1 MSGPAIA
8 IAVKFVSTF
17 YAMKTAADGVREGNL
32 AKAVIGG
39 VGAYFGATS
48 FGTTAAGSAA
58 GQTAQSEATAAL
70 GTEAGNAAA
79 TTMQQG
85 AAEAGAQAGGQ
96 AAGGAAT
103 SAPAATTGL
112 DTAAAQNGERMWT
125 LNDGTNGSLV
135 PANQAPPAYRSFG
148 PGPGGG
154 GGSGGGFLS
163 DASEWINKNQT
174 FAGGAMQ
181 LGGNLFAGY
190 AQGEMMQ
197 KQIDE
202 LRRQENQRRAD
213 EEARRRRMEAQ
224 GDIGFLQQYSYNP
237 ATGMME

>member
-1 MSGPAIA
+1 MSGPAVM
-8 IAVKFVSTF
+8 IAVKFISTM
-17 YAMKTAADGVREGNL
+17 YALKTAADGVREGNI

-39 VGAYFGATS
+39 VGAYFGANS
-48 FGTTAAGSAA
+48 FGTEAAASAA
-58 GQTAQSEATAAL
+58 GETASSKAAAEL

-103 SAPAATTGL
+103 SAPSATTGL
-112 DTAAAQNGERMWT
+112 NTSAADAAGQAAST
-125 LNDGTNGSLV
+125 
-135 PANQAPPAYRSFG
+135 PATTQSVAEG
-148 PGPGGG
+148 K
-154 GGSGGGFLS
+154 GFLS
-163 DASEWINKNQT
+163 DASDWINENQT
-174 FAGGAMQ
+174 LAGGAMQ